1 MDFFIKCNQIRRKL
15 RIWSHLLKISYQ
27 IACPSE
33 IANSSAITACLG
45 MGMLL
50 KYSSDLK
57 RMNVISLVSISLQTS
72 SKHIFL
78 LLAFFHQ
85 FSITYPNFA

>member
-1 MDFFIKCNQIRRKL
+1 MKFSINDIRSSCDQIRRKL

-33 IANSSAITACLG
+33 IANSSAITVCLG

-57 RMNVISLVSISLQTS
+57 RMNVMCLVSISLQTS

-78 LLAFFHQ
+78 L
-85 FSITYPNFA
+85 